1 MIDSVN
7 RTIAKNVI
15 TIEDPVEFLYRTRR
29 APSPSARW
37 ASIRRPSPRA

>member
-15 TIEDPVEFLYRTRR
+15 TIEDPVEFLYRDKKST
-29 APSPSARW
+29 SPARGGLV
-37 ASIRRPSPRA
+37 RRPSPRA